1 VCCAHDKSTLF
12 LQALALAI
20 QTIETTME
28 INMPLIFPTIIPAG
42 HSYVRI
48 PRSKRAAMRV
58 ILETVER
65 GSRYWI
71 GGTIVPS
78 KAERFAHKMAQ
89 RYHTD
94 ASQATRARRK
104 ARGEANTS
112 LVMYPED
119 VSSFRYW
126 LLVTPGKGAVH
137 EEEKLLDTWKAR
149 EALTWGE
156 QYRLDQTQRT
166 KQHGGGRRWTWSV
179 QAERYAELETSLRRY
194 AAGHGSGHDRNDD
207 LDALVLA
214 LQRMPGFSGIR
225 TQQILLCNMGRA
237 IWNKT
242 HKQVEYTWPHF
253 PYLDKAWPCY
263 HRPEPLRLDVLI
275 KIVDV
280 GASQ

>member
-1 VCCAHDKSTLF
+1 
-12 LQALALAI
+12 
-20 QTIETTME
+20 
-28 INMPLIFPTIIPAG
+28 MPLMFPTIIPAG
-42 HSYVRI
+42 QSYVRI

-58 ILETVER
+58 VLETVER

-71 GGTIVPS
+71 GGTIPAG
-78 KAERFAHKMAQ
+78 KAEQFAHKMAR

-104 ARGEANTS
+104 AKGKANAS

-119 VSSFRYW
+119 ATTLRYW

-137 EEEKLLDTWKAR
+137 EQEKLLDTWKAR

-156 QYRLDQTQRT
+156 QYRLDHTQRT
-166 KQHGGGRRWTWSV
+166 KQQGGGRRWTWSV
-179 QAERYAELETSLRRY
+179 QPERYMELESSMRRY
-194 AAGHGSGHDRNDD
+194 AAGHGSGRDRTDD

-225 TQQILLCNMGRA
+225 SQQIFLCNIGRA
-237 IWNKT
+237 IWQKT
-242 HKQVEYTWPHF
+242 HQGVEYPWPHF

-263 HRPEPLRLDVLI
+263 HAPEPLRLDVLLTI
-275 KIVDV
+275 MGRDLV
-280 GASQ
+280 